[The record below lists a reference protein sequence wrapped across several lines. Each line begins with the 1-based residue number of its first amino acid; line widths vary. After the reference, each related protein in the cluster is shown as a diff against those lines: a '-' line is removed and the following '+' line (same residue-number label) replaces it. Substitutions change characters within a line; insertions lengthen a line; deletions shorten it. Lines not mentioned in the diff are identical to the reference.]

1 MLQKTYLGINNLKN
15 SNIFHAEKTI
25 DSKKYK
31 INWKCIIFAMCSY
44 KFDQITSFC
53 DNFKQNCGKIYVVL
67 KYMLN
72 VLFSESL
79 MLELIKQM

>member
-31 INWKCIIFAMCSY
+31 IN
-44 KFDQITSFC
+44 
-53 DNFKQNCGKIYVVL
+53 
-67 KYMLN
+67 
-72 VLFSESL
+72 
-79 MLELIKQM
+79 

>member
-1 MLQKTYLGINNLKN
+1 
-15 SNIFHAEKTI
+15 
-25 DSKKYK
+25 
-31 INWKCIIFAMCSY
+31 MCSY